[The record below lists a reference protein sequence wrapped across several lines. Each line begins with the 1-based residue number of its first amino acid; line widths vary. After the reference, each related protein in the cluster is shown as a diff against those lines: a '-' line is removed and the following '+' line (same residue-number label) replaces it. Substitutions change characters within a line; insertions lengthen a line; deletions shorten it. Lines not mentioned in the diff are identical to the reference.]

1 MDPYPPQPVILN
13 GVAGF
18 FIATLTLLV
27 PFVALTDE
35 PRTTTVGTAAASRVI
50 ETPAQ
55 GPLTRGTP

>member
-18 FIATLTLLV
+18 FIAIFTLSIPLAVFL
-27 PFVALTDE
+27 DE
-35 PRTTTVGTAAASRVI
+35 PRTPTVGTAATSGVI
-50 ETPAQ
+50 EAPAQ